1 MNLLLSMFETYLLD
15 EEHDINHEE
24 QCSYDQQDFEMYHLD
39 EFPVGFF
46 TSL

>member
-15 EEHDINHEE
+15 EEHEDED
-24 QCSYDQQDFEMYHLD
+24 QCVYVQQDFEMYHLD
-39 EFPVGFF
+39 EFPLGFF